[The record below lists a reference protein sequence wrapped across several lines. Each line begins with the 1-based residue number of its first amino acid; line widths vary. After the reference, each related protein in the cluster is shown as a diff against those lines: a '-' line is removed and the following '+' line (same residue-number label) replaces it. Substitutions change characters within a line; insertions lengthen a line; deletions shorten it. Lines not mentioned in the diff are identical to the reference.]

1 MKARDVISFSC
12 HYRRPR
18 IRCKAVAKTLVAN
31 GISAGP
37 LVASDGSVVGIISSA
52 MKRRTQSVSPPRGP
66 PVSRR

>member
-37 LVASDGSVVGIISSA
+37 LVASDGSVVGI
-52 MKRRTQSVSPPRGP
+52 
-66 PVSRR
+66 SRPQ